1 MGLGAI
7 EAIEAAGKVPGK
19 DIKIITIDAVKDGM
33 QALADGKIN
42 FIVECNPLLGPQ
54 LMDLAKK
61 VKAGE
66 KVPSRVVTEETTFDQ
81 AQAKAALPDR
91 KY

>member
-1 MGLGAI
+1 
-7 EAIEAAGKVPGK
+7 
-19 DIKIITIDAVKDGM
+19 M

-66 KVPSRVVTEETTFDQ
+66 EVPARVETEETDVRPGAGQ
-81 AQAKAALPDR
+81 DR
-91 KY
+91 PADPPVLSR